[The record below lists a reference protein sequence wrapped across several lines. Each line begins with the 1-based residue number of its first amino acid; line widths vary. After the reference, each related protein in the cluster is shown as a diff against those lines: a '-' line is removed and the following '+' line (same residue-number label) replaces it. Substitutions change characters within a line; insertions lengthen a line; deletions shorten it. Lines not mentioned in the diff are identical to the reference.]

1 MYLII
6 NKQQFNYQ
14 TNMDKNTDI
23 AYSFYKK
30 VFNQSEFNEIAKW
43 TNDTYYNSDGI
54 YREPKVDTME
64 ERIAFIRQFSGNLT
78 AMAWLNYYYSVLLDL
93 FFPYSVFSHFSD

>member
-1 MYLII
+1 
-6 NKQQFNYQ
+6 
-14 TNMDKNTDI
+14 MDKNTDI

-30 VFNQSEFNEIAKW
+30 VFNQSEFNEIVKW

-78 AMAWLNYYYSVLLDL
+78 AMAWLNYYDSI
-93 FFPYSVFSHFSD
+93 

>member
-1 MYLII
+1 
-6 NKQQFNYQ
+6 
-14 TNMDKNTDI
+14 MDKNTDI

-30 VFNQSEFNEIAKW
+30 VFNQNEFNEIKKW
-43 TNDTYYNSDGI
+43 NNDTYYNSDGI

-78 AMAWLNYYYSVLLDL
+78 AMAWLNYYDSI
-93 FFPYSVFSHFSD
+93 